1 MKILIQNGRV
11 LDPASGLD
19 RTCDV
24 ALAAGVVMGIMLI
37 PFDSSLSD
45 DILNAVPQAL
55 RDGSYGL
62 SATQSETGPPGRD
75 GRRGCR
81 QA

>member
-24 ALAAGVVMGIMLI
+24 ALAAGRIVGLGRTPADFAPARRIDAAGCCRVWGI
-37 PFDSSLSD
+37 SLPACAS
-45 DILNAVPQAL
+45 
-55 RDGSYGL
+55 RDTSTKACW
-62 SATQSETGPPGRD
+62 SPKW
-75 GRRGCR
+75 RRP
-81 QA
+81 